1 MITEKGTNMFKDLIE
16 SKAIYY
22 FAAVAV
28 LVVIGTVIDYQNW
41 NECRSHGFSVLFC
54 LSL

>member
-1 MITEKGTNMFKDLIE
+1 MLKDLIE

-22 FAAVAV
+22 FAVGAVLAAVA
-28 LVVIGTVIDYQNW
+28 LGIDYQNW
-41 NECRSHGFSVLFC
+41 NECRAHGFTVLFC